1 MGKPEWGKRYTCHK
15 CGKSFY
21 DMNKP
26 DPRCPGC
33 GANPAKAPSK
43 GGAKS
48 KIQSLLPKEETE
60 AELPAGESEEVTGTT
75 TGGLDSEV
83 EIPEADSEES

>member
-1 MGKPEWGKRYTCHK
+1 MEKPDWGKRYTCFK

-26 DPRCPGC
+26 EVRCPTC
-33 GANPAKAPSK
+33 GANPAKAPAR

-48 KIQSLLPKEETE
+48 KIQSLLPKEEVETDQPPSDDGDE
-60 AELPAGESEEVTGTT
+60 VDTPA
-75 TGGLDSEV
+75 GGLDSEV
-83 EIPEADSEES
+83 EIPEADREE